1 MSDVSKDAAT
11 RMFGDAMKTASDM
24 TTKYFSS
31 FKPPA
36 MPEMTALMEMQKR
49 NLSAL
54 AAANKLV
61 FEGAQAIA
69 QRQVELMRRQ
79 VSDVSEAVKTLN
91 SSVDAKDRA
100 AKQADLIKLA
110 YEKSVSDLKEVE
122 DLMRKSSAE
131 ALELVHRRFVEAMD
145 EVKTVV
151 AKPSG
156 E

>member
-1 MSDVSKDAAT
+1 MSDVSKDAAAH
-11 RMFGDAMKTASDM
+11 MFGDAMKTASDM
-24 TTKYFSS
+24 TTKYFAS

-36 MPEMTALMEMQKR
+36 LPEMSALMEMQKR

-91 SSVDAKDRA
+91 SSVDAKDRT
-100 AKQADLIKLA
+100 AKQAELIKLA
-110 YEKSVSDLKEVE
+110 YAKSVADLKEVE

-151 AKPSG
+151 VKPIG